1 MTDLSP
7 IASGDA
13 VGPTFDCQDNAAM
26 TCPGDLRLVHLG
38 TILGSLQFL
47 QFDSTGIA
55 LLCAVAV
62 IASEALSVEEAA
74 QAIHLPT
81 LSAGLV
87 SLNASH
93 QTSDCRGRLRVAEGC
108 PRADDTE

>member
-1 MTDLSP
+1 M
-7 IASGDA
+7 
-13 VGPTFDCQDNAAM
+13 
-26 TCPGDLRLVHLG
+26 
-38 TILGSLQFL
+38 ILGSLPFL

-55 LLCAVAV
+55 LLCAVAI

-74 QAIHLPT
+74 QAIHVPT

-93 QTSDCRGRLRVAEGC
+93 QTSDCRGRLLVAATCLTSVSSDRQLTGASPTFEPERRLC
-108 PRADDTE
+108 DVDTAHAGVSAIPVATRCGH